1 MTFLYFLEEM
11 ERERVLQ
18 GVLRRCSLGRKTAFL
33 NPKIYLK
40 IPNSANFLPLLFSFY
55 FGKWKGVLRLNNLR
69 RITHLKIIFF
79 PNTAYSCNSL
89 QFLPIPFPALIDP

>member
-11 ERERVLQ
+11 ESERVLQ

-40 IPNSANFLPLLFSFY
+40 NPNSANFRPLLFSFY

-69 RITHLKIIFF
+69 RITHLKAFF
-79 PNTAYSCNSL
+79 SNTAYFCNSL